1 MNSRNSAIV
10 QTGQARPGLYHK
22 RQLGRPELSL
32 FEPGTALPVFGVGD
46 PVVGI
51 QICREIIFPEPWQA
65 LKKQGAQLIVHVN
78 NAIKRRDQF
87 WDRLLVARALENG
100 VFVCSVNNGSAPQ
113 ALPSFLVAPNGRIV
127 AETNTQQEDIRSVR
141 IDPNEA
147 IADPDARTDF

>member
-1 MNSRNSAIV
+1 MPPTGTLGAAEEDAAGRGTEKHRPMNSRNSAIV

-87 WDRLLVARALENG
+87 
-100 VFVCSVNNGSAPQ
+100 
-113 ALPSFLVAPNGRIV
+113 
-127 AETNTQQEDIRSVR
+127 
-141 IDPNEA
+141 
-147 IADPDARTDF
+147 